1 MLLRALV
8 RSCKDSG
15 VKGGTDNVEQ
25 TSTSFKSLTEDLHQQ
40 SLYRPLEPVQVLA
53 QPAFDTVPTSSGES
67 DALHV
72 IINQEAFIS
81 PDRAHEAKLDP
92 PQVYLG
98 DIGPLTCSIMQSTS
112 RTDESICP
120 LVVHPAY
127 AESSEEERH
136 ARALR
141 STSDFPAKVPHLLLY
156 LSPPP
161 VRDIAQALNDL
172 ARTTGSDQMP
182 AQPPP
187 EAPPPAQDS
196 LPPQASSSTQDLPP
210 PSDLEAQLTDLD
222 TNLAFEQALNEPNWL
237 ADYNNAVQ
245 SLDVEMDD
253 TEAIRLALQNVQDV
267 QDAQDAVRAAQLADA
282 AVVAAATAA
291 AEAIDPVLAGLTAEG
306 QGGQADRGAIELD
319 RSIQD
324 LDPPAAAAQ
333 TPLAQE
339 PASAASTAEPV
350 ALTTS
355 TNGTIGDTAQA
366 GPVLLTP
373 VTDRYTT
380 AQGGRLALPIIVAR
394 VGEGVDEAI
403 FQVGY
408 GVTVDSLGEL
418 EIVTIA

>member
-1 MLLRALV
+1 MSLRASV
-8 RSCKDSG
+8 RLYVHNG
-15 VKGGTDNVEQ
+15 IEGGTDGAEQ
-25 TSTSFKSLTEDLHQQ
+25 TSTSFKSISEDLHDPP
-40 SLYRPLEPVQVLA
+40 LYRPLEPVQVLA

-120 LVVHPAY
+120 LIVHPAY

-136 ARALR
+136 ARSLR
-141 STSDFPAKVPHLLLY
+141 SLSDFPSKIPHLLLH
-156 LSPPP
+156 LSLPP

-172 ARTTGSDQMP
+172 ARTTGSDP
-182 AQPPP
+182 LPSQPPP
-187 EAPPPAQDS
+187 AAPPAQDP
-196 LPPQASSSTQDLPP
+196 LPPQASSSTHDLPP

-306 QGGQADRGAIELD
+306 QGGHADHGAVELD

-324 LDPPAAAAQ
+324 LEPSAAAAQ
-333 TPLAQE
+333 TPLARN

-350 ALTTS
+350 VLTTS
-355 TNGTIGDTAQA
+355 TNETIGDSAQA

-380 AQGGRLALPIIVAR
+380 AQGGRLALPILVAR
-394 VGEGVDEAI
+394 VGEGVDVAI
-403 FQVGY
+403 FRAGY
-408 GVTVDSLGEL
+408 GVAVDSLGEL